1 MTINYADIV
10 VSTDTFL
17 DVINRLN
24 DSLDGL
30 RTVVVTTNSNTATG
44 NAAISGTFTTN
55 IATITTS
62 ATIAGNTVWHAG
74 NDGTGSGLDADL
86 LDGQHGSYYV
96 TNTATVEAAGAL
108 MDSEVDADIKT
119 LVLPASTTISTFGA
133 SLIDDAAAS
142 NARTTLELVI
152 GTDVQAYDVDTLKA
166 DVSDDLTVGFTATST
181 DEGTKTTGTFTP
193 TPATGNLKH
202 YINGGA
208 HTLAAPT
215 LAGSYTIVIEI
226 TNNASA
232 GAITLSGF
240 DVSDGD
246 AFTTTNTDSFQVF
259 ITKTNSGVTSTTK
272 ALQ

>member
-30 RTVVVTTNSNTATG
+30 RTVVVTTDSNTATG

-119 LVLPASTTISTFGA
+119 LALPASTTISTFGA

-142 NARTTLELVI
+142 NARTTLELETISQVEAEA
-152 GTDVQAYDVDTLKA
+152 GTATTTRA
-166 DVSDDLTVGFTATST
+166 FTAERVSQAITAL
-181 DEGTKTTGTFTP
+181 GGAGGVTTGK
-193 TPATGNLKH
+193 A
-202 YINGGA
+202 IA
-208 HTLAAPT
+208 MA
-215 LAGSYTIVIEI
+215 IVF
-226 TNNASA
+226 
-232 GAITLSGF
+232 G
-240 DVSDGD
+240 
-246 AFTTTNTDSFQVF
+246 
-259 ITKTNSGVTSTTK
+259 
-272 ALQ
+272 